1 MVPEVASDVAST
13 PPGTPEIRVL
23 PPVTVKPIVSFFYE
37 QSMKEFDEFINRGG
51 KGERNV
57 GKGN

>member
-13 PPGTPEIRVL
+13 PPETPAS
-23 PPVTVKPIVSFFYE
+23 PPVTAKPIVSFFLNE
-37 QSMKEFDEFINRGG
+37 QLMKEFDEFINRGG